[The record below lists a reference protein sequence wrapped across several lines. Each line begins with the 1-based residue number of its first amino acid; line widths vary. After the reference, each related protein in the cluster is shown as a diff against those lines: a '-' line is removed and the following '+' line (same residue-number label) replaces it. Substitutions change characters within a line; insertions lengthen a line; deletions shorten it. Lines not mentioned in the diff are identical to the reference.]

1 MSKMY
6 HREPPSVD
14 KPKPTIY
21 NTKVNETKSSTTS
34 TASPQIKLLREA
46 HITEI
51 TLGDQTL
58 RVMDAGHIQGVIN
71 MIEKHHNNIEQ
82 LNKTV
87 NNLNRTI
94 RTLNGQIQD
103 MSREIEQLK
112 GILKVN
118 GNNFL

>member
-1 MSKMY
+1 MSNIYKGQ
-6 HREPPSVD
+6 D
-14 KPKPTIY
+14 NPKPTIY
-21 NTKVNETKSSTTS
+21 NTKVNETESPKKSTT
-34 TASPQIKLLREA
+34 SPQIKLLREA
-46 HITEI
+46 HVTEI

-71 MIEKHHNNIEQ
+71 MIEKHHSSIEQ

-103 MSREIEQLK
+103 MNREIDQLK
-112 GILKVN
+112 GILKIN
-118 GNNFL
+118 GNNYL